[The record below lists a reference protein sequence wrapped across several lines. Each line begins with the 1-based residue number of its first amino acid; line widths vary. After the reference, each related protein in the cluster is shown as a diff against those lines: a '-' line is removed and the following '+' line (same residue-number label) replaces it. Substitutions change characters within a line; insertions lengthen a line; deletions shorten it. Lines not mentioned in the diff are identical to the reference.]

1 MLFLAN
7 RFPQPRVFKWL
18 KLFQAHGWKVVLFV
32 CSLDSG
38 NKTWEYDGEIYEFGS
53 GNRMDMFPFSSK
65 RYGKIR
71 EIIREKQMSPTLVFV
86 RDIFQFFVAAKIAKT
101 YEIPVVLDIADNYP
115 EVMRQILPSWQ
126 GRLVSKVFD
135 AIEKRAVRKADRIVT
150 VTKIS
155 ADLIMRKH
163 GVGQEKVLTV
173 RNVPSFSTI
182 RINTHD
188 ADISDKSGDMVY
200 IGTYSEKIRDLETVI
215 SAIPIIR
222 KQFRDVHLH
231 VFTFN
236 VEKVKKLASRILGS
250 EYHQYV
256 DVSPPVKNA
265 ELYRRLQ
272 LFKIGL
278 IPHCRGPGTDYTEP
292 NKLYDYIH
300 SRLPVLASDNP
311 TLVESVARYK
321 VGETYRSGDVDS
333 FVEAYA
339 KLRKNHSKYVT
350 RCKEVCDE
358 FVWEK
363 ESEPL
368 MVLLNRNYIGKETV
382 G

>member
-32 CSLDSG
+32 CSLDSS
-38 NKTWEYDGEIYEFGS
+38 NKTLEYDGEIYQFGS
-53 GNRMDMFPFSSK
+53 GNRLDMFPFSPR
-65 RYGKIR
+65 RYKKIR
-71 EIIREKQMSPTLVFV
+71 EIIREKEMSPSLVFV
-86 RDIFQFFVAAKIAKT
+86 RDIFQFYVGAKIAKT

-115 EVMRQILPSWQ
+115 EVMRQIFPSWQ
-126 GRLVSKVFD
+126 GQLFSKIFN

-163 GVGQEKVLTV
+163 GIDQEKVLTV

-182 RINTHD
+182 HTITRE
-188 ADISDKSGDMVY
+188 ADINDKSGDMVY

-215 SAIPIIR
+215 TAIPIIR
-222 KQFRDVHLH
+222 KQFHDVHLH

-236 VEKVKKLASRILGS
+236 VDKVKKLASHILGS

-256 DVSPPVKNA
+256 DILPTIKNA

-311 TLVESVARYK
+311 TLVESVTRYK
-321 VGETYRSGDVDS
+321 VGETYRSGDVES
-333 FVEAYA
+333 FVKAYA
-339 KLRKNHSKYVT
+339 KLRKDHFKYVT

-368 MVLLNRNYIGKETV
+368 MVLLNRDYIRKETV